1 MLDKSFWLDR
11 PVFVTGATGLIG
23 GALVRQLLDLGADV
37 VCLVRDWVP
46 QSEFIATGMINRVKL
61 VRGDVRDQDLLT
73 RAIAEYEIQTVIH
86 LAAQSIVG
94 VANREPTNT
103 LDVNIR
109 GTWSLLEACRRSP
122 LVSGVVIASTDKV
135 YGDVD
140 QLPYTEDMP
149 YLAKYPHDV
158 SKACAELVALTYKDT
173 YQLKV
178 AVTRLPNIYGGG
190 DLNWNRIIPGA
201 IRSALRGQPPVIL
214 SDGKFIRDF
223 LYVDDAAAAHLVLA
237 EQLASRPEVNGEAF
251 NITNETRWT
260 ILELVEEILSLMGS
274 DLAPEVKSQNKQE
287 IRSQYLSGEKASQLL
302 GWQPAFGM
310 QQGLCATIQWYRNHF
325 ENLEE
330 S

>member
-1 MLDKSFWLDR
+1 MTPKTFWIDR

-23 GALVRQLLDLGADV
+23 CALVRQLLDLGADV

-46 QSEFIATGMINRVKL
+46 QSEFVRVGMIDRVNL
-61 VRGDVRDQDLLT
+61 VRGDLRDQDLLV
-73 RAIAEYEIQTVIH
+73 RAVAEYEIQTVIH

-94 VANREPTNT
+94 VANREPANT

-109 GTWSLLEACRRSP
+109 GTWTLLEACRRSP
-122 LVSGVVIASTDKV
+122 LVKEVVLASTDKV

-140 QLPYTEDMP
+140 QLPYTEEMP

-158 SKACAELVALTYKDT
+158 SKACAELIGRTYVDT
-173 YQLKV
+173 YQLNV

-223 LYVDDAAAAHLVLA
+223 LYVEDAAAAHLALA
-237 EQLASRPEVNGEAF
+237 KALASQPEINGEAF
-251 NITNETRWT
+251 NITSETRWT
-260 ILELVEEILSLMGS
+260 ILEMVEEILKLMGS

-287 IRSQYLSGEKASQLL
+287 IRSQYLSGEKARRVL
-302 GWQPAFGM
+302 GWAPSHSM
-310 QQGLCATIQWYRNHF
+310 SDGLQATIQWYRHY
-325 ENLEE
+325 LEK
-330 S
+330 